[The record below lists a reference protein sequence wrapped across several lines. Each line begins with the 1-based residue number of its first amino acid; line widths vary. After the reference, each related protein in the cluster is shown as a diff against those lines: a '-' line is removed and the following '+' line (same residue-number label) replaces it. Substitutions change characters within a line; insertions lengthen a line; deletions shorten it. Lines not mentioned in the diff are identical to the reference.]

1 MANTYPFAQRLRVGF
16 GARRSGVEPDAAT
29 YQPANGARP
38 GSHELCPVMHS
49 YVLRGTSQSRTLQHN
64 PSNGKRV
71 QIFSYCSVH
80 GGLLVMKHA
89 PKRQKLY
96 LGAKP

>member
-1 MANTYPFAQRLRVGF
+1 MGF

-29 YQPANGARP
+29 YQPGNRACP

-64 PSNGKRV
+64 PSNGKEL
-71 QIFSYCSVH
+71 IFSYCRLH
-80 GGLLVMKHA
+80 GRLLVMKHA
-89 PKRQKLY
+89 LKRQQLY